1 MTLSLATEVRMIK
14 GVGPQRAELLAKRG
28 IHTFE
33 DLLAY
38 LPFRYE
44 DRIHFSNIKDI
55 QPAGTYTIRARV
67 MSGQAIPNKF
77 SHNAI
82 YHLLVQ
88 DAAGGLLPCKFFH
101 GGYLEG
107 RLKPGQQLILHGKA
121 EIDKL
126 RPARLEMINPQLEM
140 LGNDEPD
147 STEVG
152 RIVPIYEAI
161 GTFGSRAIRRAMYAA
176 VQMLDTNM
184 PDVLPDPLRARL
196 GYPSRREAVIHVHF
210 PAPDESLEALNT
222 FRTPS
227 QQRLIFEEFFLYQL
241 SLALDRKTTRKE
253 NAIAFRVRE
262 EKVREA
268 LKRILPFKPTAAQK
282 RVLAEIAADLEKPA
296 PMNRLLQGDVGSGK
310 TIVAL
315 QAAVIAI
322 ENGCQA
328 ALMAPTEILAVQ
340 HYLSARRVLAPGGH
354 RVELLISGLKF
365 AEKRAALERIR
376 SGEAQLVVGT
386 HALIEDQVQFA
397 RLGFAAIDEQHRFGV
412 LQRKRLMDKAAS
424 HGHAP
429 HVLVLT
435 ATPIPRTLSLT
446 LYGDLDV
453 SVLDELPPGRTP
465 IQTRLTSEPHLP
477 GVWEFLRREVQA
489 GHQAYVVYPV
499 IEESKLELKA
509 AMEEY
514 KRLSKEVF
522 PKLKL
527 GLLHGR
533 LSSEEKDAVMESFRK
548 NETQILVATTVIEVG
563 VDVPNATAMVIE
575 HAERFGLAQL
585 HQLRGRIGR
594 GAAKSQ
600 CILVGP
606 IRMTVA
612 RSAAATD
619 VGRSAIAHEDVA
631 RARLETMVRT
641 ANGFEIAE
649 TDLLLRGPGEFFG
662 TRQSGD
668 LGFHIANPIRDKD
681 LLEIARR
688 EAFALAEDA
697 QQSASLQRL
706 LRQLPKEWQ
715 RRYHLA
721 KIG

>member
-1 MTLSLATEVRMIK
+1 MIK
-14 GVGPQRAELLAKRG
+14 GVGPQRAELLAQRG
-28 IHTFE
+28 IYTLE
-33 DLLAY
+33 DLLTY

-44 DRIHFSNIKDI
+44 DRIHFSNIRDV
-55 QPAGTYTIRARV
+55 QPNGTYTLRARV
-67 MSGQAIPNKF
+67 MSGRAVRGMRGRD
-77 SHNAI
+77 AI

-88 DAAGGLLPCKFFH
+88 DDSGSLACKFFH

-107 RLKPGQQLILHGKA
+107 RLKPGQLLILHGKA

-126 RPARLEMINPQLEM
+126 RPARLEMINPQIEVFRGEEM
-140 LGNDEPD
+140 D
-147 STEVG
+147 STESG
-152 RIVPIYEAI
+152 RIVPIYEAV
-161 GTFGSRAIRRAMYAA
+161 GSFGSRAIRRAMYAA
-176 VQMLDTNM
+176 VQLLDPKM
-184 PDVLPDPLRARL
+184 PDILPRELTARL
-196 GYPSRREAVIHVHF
+196 GYPSRRDAIIHTHF
-210 PAPDESLEALNT
+210 PPPGESLDALNA
-222 FRTPS
+222 FRSPA

-241 SLALDRKTTRKE
+241 SLALERRATRKE

-262 EKVREA
+262 DKVREA

-315 QAAVIAI
+315 QAAVIAM

-340 HYLSARRVLAPGGH
+340 HYLSARHVLAPGGY
-354 RVELLISGLKF
+354 RVDLLISGMKF
-365 AEKRAALERIR
+365 SEKSAALGRIR
-376 SGEAQLVVGT
+376 SGEAKLVVGT
-386 HALIEDQVQFA
+386 HALIEDNVEFA
-397 RLGFAAIDEQHRFGV
+397 RLGFVVIDEQHRFGV

-424 HGHAP
+424 QGRAP

-465 IQTRLTSEPHLP
+465 IVTRLTTEPNLP

-489 GHQAYVVYPV
+489 GHQAYIVYPV

-514 KRLSKEVF
+514 QRLSKEVF
-522 PKLKL
+522 PKFKV

-533 LSSEEKDAVMESFRK
+533 LSSDEKEDVMQRFRK
-548 NETQILVATTVIEVG
+548 NEVQILVATTVVEVG
-563 VDVPNATAMVIE
+563 VDVPNATVMVIE
-575 HAERFGLAQL
+575 HAERFGLSQL

-594 GAAKSQ
+594 GAAKSH
-600 CILVGP
+600 CILIAPV
-606 IRMTVA
+606 RMTEEA
-612 RSAAATD
+612 QT
-619 VGRSAIAHEDVA
+619 
-631 RARLETMVRT
+631 RLETMART
-641 ANGFEIAE
+641 DNGFEIAE
-649 TDLLLRGPGEFFG
+649 TDLQLRGPGEFFG

-668 LGFHIANPIRDKD
+668 LGFHVANPLRDRE
-681 LLEIARR
+681 LLERARR
-688 EAFALAEDA
+688 EAFSLADDPARAPSLEEMLRALPAE
-697 QQSASLQRL
+697 
-706 LRQLPKEWQ
+706 WH

-721 KIG
+721 RIG

>member
-44 DRIHFSNIKDI
+44 DRIHFSNIKEI

-140 LGNDEPD
+140 LGDGEPD

-161 GTFGSRAIRRAMYAA
+161 GTFGSRAIRRAMYTA
-176 VQMLDTNM
+176 VQMLDSNM
-184 PDVLPDPLRARL
+184 SDVLPENLQARL
-196 GYPSRREAVIHVHF
+196 GYPTRREALIHVHF
-210 PAPDESLEALNT
+210 PAPEESLEALNT

-340 HYLSARRVLAPGGH
+340 HYLSARRVLAPGGYK
-354 RVELLISGLKF
+354 VELLISGLKH
-365 AEKRAALERIR
+365 AEKTAALERIR
-376 SGEAQLVVGT
+376 TGEAQLVIGT

-477 GVWEFLRREVQA
+477 GVWEFLRREVAA
-489 GHQAYVVYPV
+489 GHQAYIVYPV

-509 AMEEY
+509 AIDEY

-548 NETQILVATTVIEVG
+548 NETKILVATTVIEVG

-594 GAAKSQ
+594 GAAKSH

-606 IRMTVA
+606 GHMT
-612 RSAAATD
+612 
-619 VGRSAIAHEDVA
+619 EEA

-668 LGFHIANPIRDKD
+668 LGFHIANPLRDKD

-697 QQSASLQRL
+697 QQFTSLQRL
-706 LRQLPKEWQ
+706 LHQLPTEWQ

-721 KIG
+721 RIG

>member
-1 MTLSLATEVRMIK
+1 MATSLSTDVRMIK
-14 GVGPQRAELLAKRG
+14 GVGPQRAELLAERG
-28 IHTFE
+28 IYTIE
-33 DLLAY
+33 DLLGY

-44 DRIHFSNIKDI
+44 DRMHFSRVKDI
-55 QPAGTYTIRARV
+55 QPNGTYTIRARV
-67 MSGQAIPNKF
+67 MSGQALRNMRF
-77 SHNAI
+77 RRDAI

-88 DAAGGLLPCKFFH
+88 DDAGGLLPCKFFH

-107 RLKPGQQLILHGKA
+107 RLKPGQLLILHGKA
-121 EIDKL
+121 EVDRL
-126 RPARLEMINPQLEM
+126 RPARIEMINPQIELLNSDEM
-140 LGNDEPD
+140 D

-161 GTFGSRAIRRAMYAA
+161 GTFSSKQIRRAMYAA
-176 VQMLDTNM
+176 AQLIDPRM
-184 PDVLPDPLRARL
+184 PDTLPESLRTRL
-196 GYPSRREAVIHVHF
+196 RYPTRAEAVVHTHF
-210 PAPDESLEALNT
+210 PEPAESLDALNT
-222 FRTPS
+222 FRSPA

-241 SLALDRKTTRKE
+241 SLGLDRRATRKE

-262 EKVREA
+262 DRIRDAV
-268 LKRILPFKPTAAQK
+268 KRILPFKPTTAQK
-282 RVLAEIAADLEKPA
+282 RVLAEIVADLEKAA

-322 ENGCQA
+322 ENGTQA

-340 HYLSARRVLAPGGH
+340 HFLSARRVPGKAGY
-354 RVELLISGLKF
+354 RVELLISGLKS
-365 AEKRAALERIR
+365 AEKQAALERIK
-376 SGEAQLVVGT
+376 SGDAQLVIGT
-386 HALIEDQVQFA
+386 HALIEENVAFA
-397 RLGFAAIDEQHRFGV
+397 RLGFVAIDEQHRFGV

-465 IQTRLTSEPHLP
+465 IVTRVTAETHLP
-477 GVWEFLRREVQA
+477 GVWDSLRREVAA
-489 GHQAYVVYPV
+489 GRQGYIVYPL

-509 AMEEY
+509 AIDEY
-514 KRLSKEVF
+514 GHLSREAF
-522 PKLKL
+522 PQLRL

-533 LSSEEKDAVMESFRK
+533 LSSEEKDEVMQRFHK
-548 NETQILVATTVIEVG
+548 NEVQILVTTTVVEVG
-563 VDVPNATAMVIE
+563 VDVPNATVMVIE

-594 GAAKSQ
+594 GAQKSY
-600 CILVGP
+600 CILVAP
-606 IRMTVA
+606 FRMT
-612 RSAAATD
+612 D
-619 VGRSAIAHEDVA
+619 EG

-641 ANGFEIAE
+641 TNGFEIAE
-649 TDLLLRGPGEFFG
+649 ADLLLRGPGEFFG
-662 TRQSGD
+662 TRQSGE
-668 LGFHIANPIRDKD
+668 LGFHIANPLRDKE
-681 LLEIARR
+681 LLELARK
-688 EAFALAEDA
+688 EAFALVEDGT
-697 QQSASLQRL
+697 QREELQRV
-706 LRQLPKEWQ
+706 LRMLPEEWQ

-721 KIG
+721 KVG

>member
-1 MTLSLATEVRMIK
+1 MALSLSTEVRMIK

-28 IHTFE
+28 IYTFE
-33 DLLAY
+33 DLLGY

-44 DRIHFSNIKDI
+44 DRIHFSSIKDI
-55 QPAGTYTIRARV
+55 LPNGVYTIRARV

-77 SHNAI
+77 AHNAI

-88 DAAGGLLPCKFFH
+88 DSAGGLLPCKFFH

-107 RLKPGQQLILHGKA
+107 RLKPGQLLVLHGKA

-140 LGNDEPD
+140 LGDGEPD

-161 GTFGSRAIRRAMYAA
+161 GTFGSRQIRRAMYAA
-176 VQMLDTNM
+176 VQQLTENSV
-184 PDVLPDPLRARL
+184 PDILPEELRARL
-196 GYPSRREAVIHVHF
+196 GYPTRREALIHVHF
-210 PAPDESLEALNT
+210 PAPDESLEALNI
-222 FRTPS
+222 FRTPA

-241 SLALDRKTTRKE
+241 SLALDRQATRKE

-268 LKRILPFKPTAAQK
+268 VKRILPFKPTAAQFK
-282 RVLAEIAADLEKPA
+282 VLKEIVADLEKPA

-340 HYLSARRVLAPGGH
+340 HYLSARRILAPGNYK
-354 RVELLISGLKF
+354 VELLISGLKH
-365 AEKRAALERIR
+365 AEKTAALERIR
-376 SGEAQLVVGT
+376 TGEAQLVVGT

-397 RLGFAAIDEQHRFGV
+397 RLGFVAIDEQHRFGV
-412 LQRKRLMDKAAS
+412 LQRKRLMDKAAA

-477 GVWEFLRREVQA
+477 GVWEFLRREVAA
-489 GHQAYVVYPV
+489 GHQAYIVYPV

-509 AMEEY
+509 AIDEY

-548 NETQILVATTVIEVG
+548 NETHILVSTTVIEVG
-563 VDVPNATAMVIE
+563 VDVPNATVMVIE

-594 GAAKSQ
+594 GAAKSH
-600 CILVGP
+600 CILVAP
-606 IRMTVA
+606 A
-612 RSAAATD
+612 RSTD
-619 VGRSAIAHEDVA
+619 DA

-649 TDLLLRGPGEFFG
+649 TDLQLRGPGEFFG

-668 LGFHIANPIRDKD
+668 LGFHIANPLRDKD
-681 LLEIARR
+681 LLELARR
-688 EAFALAEDA
+688 EAFSLADDA
-697 QQSASLQRL
+697 QQSAALQRL
-706 LRQLPKEWQ
+706 LRVLPGEWQ

-721 KIG
+721 RIG

>member
-1 MTLSLATEVRMIK
+1 MSMGLTSEVRMIK

-28 IHTFE
+28 IHTLE

-44 DRIHFSNIKDI
+44 DRIHFTNIKDI
-55 QPAGTYTIRARV
+55 QPNDTYTVRARV
-67 MSGQAIPNKF
+67 MSGQAVR
-77 SHNAI
+77 SMRGRDAI

-88 DAAGGLLPCKFFH
+88 DDTGSLPVKFFH

-107 RLKPGQQLILHGKA
+107 RLKPGQLLVLHGRV
-121 EIDKL
+121 EIDRL
-126 RPARLEMINPQLEM
+126 RPARREMINPQMEL
-140 LGNDEPD
+140 LGTEGLD

-161 GTFGSRAIRRAMYAA
+161 GAFGSRSIRRAMYAA
-176 VQMLDTNM
+176 VQLIDASL
-184 PDVLPDPLRARL
+184 PEVLPLDLRTRL
-196 GYPSRREAVIHVHF
+196 NFPPRRDAVIHTHF
-210 PAPDESLEALNT
+210 PPPGTSLDALNA
-222 FRTPS
+222 FRSPA

-241 SLALDRKTTRKE
+241 SMALDRKQARKE

-262 EKVREA
+262 DTVRQA
-268 LKRILPFKPTAAQK
+268 LKRMLPFKPTGAQK
-282 RVLAEIAADLEKPA
+282 RVLAEIASDLEKAA

-310 TIVAL
+310 TIIAL

-322 ENGCQA
+322 ENKTQS

-340 HYLSARRVLAPGGH
+340 HFLGARRILERSGYH
-354 RVELLISGLKF
+354 VELLISGMKH
-365 AEKRAALERIR
+365 AEKSAALARIA
-376 SGEAQLVVGT
+376 SGQAQLVIGT
-386 HALIEDQVQFA
+386 HALIEDNVAFA
-397 RLGFAAIDEQHRFGV
+397 RLGFVAIDEQHRFGV

-453 SVLDELPPGRTP
+453 SILDELPPGRTP
-465 IQTRLTSEPHLP
+465 IATRTTTEPHLP
-477 GVWEFLRREVQA
+477 GVWESLHREISA
-489 GHQAYVVYPV
+489 GHQGYIVYPV

-509 AMEEY
+509 AIDEFE
-514 KRLSKEVF
+514 RLSKQVF

-533 LSSEEKDAVMESFRK
+533 LSSDEKDDVMQRFRK
-548 NETQILVATTVIEVG
+548 NEVQILVSTTVVEVG
-563 VDVPNATAMVIE
+563 VDVPNATVMIIE
-575 HAERFGLAQL
+575 HAERFGLSQL

-594 GAAKSQ
+594 GAEKSH
-600 CILVGP
+600 CILVAP
-606 IRMTVA
+606 IRP
-612 RSAAATD
+612 TD
-619 VGRSAIAHEDVA
+619 EA
-631 RARLETMVRT
+631 RARLDTMVRT
-641 ANGFEIAE
+641 NNGFEIAE
-649 TDLLLRGPGEFFG
+649 TDLQLRGPGEFFG

-668 LGFHIANPIRDKD
+668 LGFHVANPLRDREF
-681 LLEIARR
+681 LEQARS
-688 EAFALAEDA
+688 EALALAENPDQA
-697 QQSASLQRL
+697 PALHRIL
-706 LRQLPKEWQ
+706 HALPPHWQ

-721 KIG
+721 RIG

>member
-1 MTLSLATEVRMIK
+1 MALSLTTEVRMIK
-14 GVGPQRAELLAKRG
+14 GVGPQRAELLAGRG
-28 IHTFE
+28 IYTLE
-33 DLLAY
+33 DLLTY

-44 DRIHFSNIKDI
+44 DRIHFSNIRDI
-55 QPAGTYTIRARV
+55 QPNGTYTVRARV
-67 MSGQAIPNKF
+67 MSGQAVRGMRGRD
-77 SHNAI
+77 AI

-88 DAAGGLLPCKFFH
+88 DETGSLACKFFH
-101 GGYLEG
+101 GGYLQD
-107 RLKPGQQLILHGKA
+107 RLKPGQLLILHGKA

-126 RPARLEMINPQLEM
+126 RPARLEMVNPQIEVFRSEEM
-140 LGNDEPD
+140 D

-176 VQMLDTNM
+176 VQLLDPKM
-184 PDVLPDPLRARL
+184 PEVLPQELRARL
-196 GYPSRREAVIHVHF
+196 GYPSRRDALIHTHF
-210 PAPDESLEALNT
+210 PPSGESLDALNT
-222 FRTPS
+222 FRSPA

-241 SLALDRKTTRKE
+241 SLALERRATRKE

-262 EKVREA
+262 DHVREA

-310 TIVAL
+310 TIIAL
-315 QAAVIAI
+315 QAAVIAM

-340 HYLSARRVLAPGGH
+340 HYLSARRILAPGGC

-365 AEKRAALERIR
+365 SEKTAALERIR
-376 SGEAQLVVGT
+376 SGEAQLVIGT
-386 HALIEDQVQFA
+386 HALIEDNVEFA
-397 RLGFAAIDEQHRFGV
+397 RLGFVAIDEQHRFGV

-424 HGHAP
+424 QGHAP

-453 SVLDELPPGRTP
+453 SLLDELPPGRTP
-465 IQTRLTSEPHLP
+465 IATRITTEPHLP

-489 GHQAYVVYPV
+489 GHQAYIVYPV

-514 KRLSKEVF
+514 HRLSKEVF
-522 PKLKL
+522 PKLQL

-533 LSSEEKDAVMESFRK
+533 LSSDEKEDVMQRFRK
-548 NETQILVATTVIEVG
+548 NEVHVLVATTVVEVG
-563 VDVPNATAMVIE
+563 VDVPNATVMVIE
-575 HAERFGLAQL
+575 HAERFGLSQL

-594 GAAKSQ
+594 GAEKSH
-600 CILVGP
+600 CILVAP
-606 IRMTVA
+606 VRTA
-612 RSAAATD
+612 
-619 VGRSAIAHEDVA
+619 EEA
-631 RARLETMVRT
+631 RARLDTMVRT

-668 LGFHIANPIRDKD
+668 LGFHVANPLRDRE
-681 LLEIARR
+681 LLEKARR
-688 EAFALAEDA
+688 EAFSLADDPARVSALQEM
-697 QQSASLQRL
+697 QRA
-706 LRQLPKEWQ
+706 LPAEWQ